1 MQLVS
6 LRQIKSRIRG
16 IENIGKITN
25 VMELISA
32 AKLKN
37 VENSLKASRNYL
49 AKLESLLNN
58 LCGNAGVGGHPLLL
72 AREKIKNIILCVF
85 TSDTGLCSSY
95 NNNILHAAED
105 FINAKG
111 PDSVELVIIGKKGCG
126 YFKKRGRC
134 LLNTFTELRGTYSE
148 PLCRQLVGQLA
159 EAFLSKNADA
169 VYMAYTHFHSSS
181 RHIPTIKKLLDIEY
195 KKSEELD
202 YLLEPDLAGVLNRL
216 IPEYLFTKTRVIFQ
230 EALTSEHAARVMA
243 MSQANDNAEELL
255 DSLLLLRNKV
265 RQAGITRDI
274 MEIVSSAEA
283 LKR

>member
-6 LRQIKSRIRG
+6 LRQIKSRIRS

-37 VENSLKASRNYL
+37 VERALKDTRSYL

-58 LCGNAGVGGHPLLL
+58 LCGNAGVAGHPLLL

-111 PDSVELVIIGKKGCG
+111 PDSVELVIIGKKGCS

-134 LLNTFTELRGTYSE
+134 LLNTFTEVRGTYSE
-148 PLCRQLVGQLA
+148 PLCRQLVEQLTD
-159 EAFLSKNADA
+159 AFLSKKADA

-181 RHIPTIKKLLDIEY
+181 RHTPTIKKLLDVEY
-195 KKSEELD
+195 KKSEELE
-202 YLLEPDLAGVLNRL
+202 YILEPDLAGILNRL